1 MVIPISVK
9 KVCCELRNEGRTASY
24 IYNEY
29 FKHQFESPQSF
40 ESFRRSLL
48 KWQTK
53 VFPDE
58 VTLENG
64 TYEGFT
70 AHGATVQV
78 SGKGEIVQAWIKQ
91 TATELDPEAFITAV
105 RETVEPYEY
114 QPEPHPDSSDMLEI
128 PLFDMHWGIAFM
140 DYYQELLNE
149 VLTIIRSYNRK
160 KIVVVFGQDFF
171 HNDSI
176 INNQTTKGTVI
187 EKVDMIRAVK
197 EGQQFIYAIIDAAI
211 EHADEVSVIY
221 SAGNHDKS
229 ISWMF
234 MQVLLERYGP
244 DIVDDSLLERKVLTY
259 GLNSIMLTHGDSKR
273 ATVKNLAHIFPI
285 AFPSEFA
292 QASIREI
299 HAGHLH
305 DESDSDVFGVMVR
318 RLSSGGKTDAWTD
331 REDFVGS
338 HKRFMLFDWSL
349 TKLKDIHYV

>member
-91 TATELDPEAFITAV
+91 TATELDPEAFIAAI

-176 INNQTTKGTVI
+176 INNQTTKGTIV

>member
-91 TATELDPEAFITAV
+91 TATELDPEAFIAAL

-176 INNQTTKGTVI
+176 INNQTTKGTIV

>member
-91 TATELDPEAFITAV
+91 TVTELDPEAFIAAI

-176 INNQTTKGTVI
+176 INNQTTKGTIV

-221 SAGNHDKS
+221 SAGNPDKS

>member
-91 TATELDPEAFITAV
+91 TATELDPEAFIAAI

-149 VLTIIRSYNRK
+149 ILTIIRSYNRK

-176 INNQTTKGTVI
+176 INNQTTKGTII

>member
-91 TATELDPEAFITAV
+91 TATELDPEAFIAAI
-105 RETVEPYEY
+105 RETVERYKY

-176 INNQTTKGTVI
+176 INNQTTKGTII

-285 AFPSEFA
+285 VFPSEFA

>member
-91 TATELDPEAFITAV
+91 TATELDPEAFIAAI

-176 INNQTTKGTVI
+176 INNQTTKGTII

-318 RLSSGGKTDAWTD
+318 RLSSGGKTDAWAD
-331 REDFVGS
+331 QEDFVGS